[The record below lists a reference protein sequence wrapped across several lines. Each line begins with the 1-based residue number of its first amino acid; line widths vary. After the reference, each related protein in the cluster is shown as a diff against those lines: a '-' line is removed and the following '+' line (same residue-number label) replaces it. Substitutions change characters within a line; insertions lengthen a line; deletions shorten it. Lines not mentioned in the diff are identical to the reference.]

1 LTAHADRTQ
10 TVLATL
16 TIFGPEALVTAA
28 DDVCLEFRQCHD
40 YAVGSRELTKPDGRH
55 RYLRILL
62 LGLRD
67 QVRDALQVTGGD
79 TPDRAAP

>member
-1 LTAHADRTQ
+1 MHVEL
-10 TVLATL
+10 LA
-16 TIFGPEALVTAA
+16 A
-28 DDVCLEFRQCHD
+28 FREWEQ
-40 YAVGSRELTKPDGRH
+40 ALTKPDGRH

-67 QVRDALQVTGGD
+67 QVRDALQVAGGD